1 MHCLEE
7 NFQTEAEWENRVYWS
22 LNSWPAH
29 GRTDPFHRLVAS
41 FYSLDAFELWWWKR
55 LQSPLDSKE
64 IKPVNPKGNQ
74 PWTVIGRSDA
84 EAEVP
89 GLCRPD
95 VKSQLIGKDP
105 EAGKDGGQ
113 EKGAQRMRWLD
124 SITNSMDVNLSK
136 LWEIV
141 KDREAWCATGHR
153 IAESHSLATEQ
164 QGREY
169 SYWKGGYF
177 T

>member
-1 MHCLEE
+1 MHCLEK
-7 NFQTEAEWENRVYWS
+7 NFQTEAEWETRVYCS
-22 LNSWPAH
+22 LKSRPAH

-64 IKPVNPKGNQ
+64 IKPVNPRGNQ
-74 PWTVIGRSDA
+74 PWTVIGRTDA

-89 GLCRPD
+89 GLCWPE

-105 EAGKDGGQ
+105 EAGKDWGQ
-113 EKGAQRMRWLD
+113 EKGRGAQRLRWLD
-124 SITNSMDVNLSK
+124 RITNSMDVNWSK

-141 KDREAWCATGHR
+141 KDREAWRAAGHR
-153 IAESHSLATEQ
+153 TTESDIV
-164 QGREY
+164 
-169 SYWKGGYF
+169 
-177 T
+177 